1 VEPQGRTKLGP
12 ALHELAERI
21 KRRGLVVLMSDLMDD
36 PAAVLSG
43 LQHFRHRHH
52 EVVVFHILDPDE
64 REFPY
69 ADNSTF
75 IDMETG
81 ARLTTQPWEIAKTYR
96 AKFEAWT
103 DQYRRH
109 CREQRIDY
117 VLLDTRT
124 PFDQA
129 LLAYLGKRARLL

>member
-1 VEPQGRTKLGP
+1 
-12 ALHELAERI
+12 
-21 KRRGLVVLMSDLMDD
+21 MSDLMDD

-64 REFPY
+64 RDFPY
-69 ADNSTF
+69 TDASTF
-75 IDMETG
+75 VDMETG

-96 AKFEAWT
+96 ARLTAWT
-103 DQYRRH
+103 EQYRRQ
-109 CREQRIDY
+109 CREQLVDY

-129 LLAYLGKRARLL
+129 LLAYLGKRTRLL